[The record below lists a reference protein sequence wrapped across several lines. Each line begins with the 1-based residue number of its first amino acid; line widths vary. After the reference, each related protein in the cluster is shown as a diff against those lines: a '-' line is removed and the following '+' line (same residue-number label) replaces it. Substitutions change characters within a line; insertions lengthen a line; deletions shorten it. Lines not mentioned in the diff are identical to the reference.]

1 MTTIGLTAKLVYSCS
16 LFYLCHLFYLCYF
29 LCMFVGQKQT
39 ALTFLLLIVASL
51 ALFKDRLPKTLPS
64 LLDLTARILS
74 SPNAFTPSDEVP
86 EMADILGQDQTKR
99 LAATRKLV
107 ERVDV
112 DQALEILEHSP
123 LPHTGEGHLAIHQI
137 GFYAYQKYGLDSIL
151 KCKDY
156 FLFGC
161 YHGAIIEAA
170 SDQGPEAV
178 KLMTDKCKSY
188 GARFFQCT
196 HAAGHAILAMLN
208 YDLPQALKTCDQLYE
223 SDQEFPDSLS
233 SCHNGAFMENL
244 FGVHDWSPE
253 NPNPPERK
261 WLSDNPYYP
270 CTAFEEKYQKGCW
283 LNQAA
288 RIYQMN
294 NLDLAKTSQICQ
306 QLDNEQYRLW
316 CMDNVARQI
325 HPLTGGD
332 INKAFEL
339 CQQEGK
345 DWYDHCLLVNVR
357 SFYSVGGRNEAIQLC
372 NRLPQNLQ
380 PQCFQDIMS
389 QLLPEPIS
397 LKDKQNICK
406 SFHPSLAPQCLQ
418 QIASIQKS

>member
-1 MTTIGLTAKLVYSCS
+1 MPSHQNPLLYLV
-16 LFYLCHLFYLCYF
+16 
-29 LCMFVGQKQT
+29 
-39 ALTFLLLIVASL
+39 LIVATL
-51 ALFKDRLPKTLPS
+51 AIIKDRLPSSIPS
-64 LLDLTARILS
+64 LPELTTKVLS
-74 SPNAFTPSDEVP
+74 GTIKKPPTTLSYKDVP
-86 EMADILGQDQTKR
+86 EMADILGNDQTKR

-112 DQALEILEHSP
+112 ETALEIVEHSP

-170 SDQGPEAV
+170 SNQGPEAV
-178 KLMTDKCKSY
+178 KLMTDKCKAY

-208 YDLPQALKTCDQLYE
+208 YDLPEALKNCDQLYE
-223 SDQEFPDSLS
+223 GDPEFPDGLS

-244 FGVHDWSPE
+244 FGVHDWSPD
-253 NPNPPERK
+253 NPNPPKRE
-261 WLSDNPYYP
+261 WLKDDEPYYP
-270 CTAFEEKYQKGCW
+270 CTAFAEKYQKGCW

-294 NLDLAKTSQICQ
+294 HGDLVKTSELCQ
-306 QLDNEQYRLW
+306 KLDNKDYKLW

-325 HPLTGGD
+325 HPLTNGD
-332 INKAFEL
+332 INKVFEL

-357 SFYSVGGRNEAIQLC
+357 SYYSVGGRNEAIQLC
-372 NRLPQNLQ
+372 NRLPQNLW
-380 PQCFQDIMS
+380 PQCFQDIMG
-389 QLLPEPIS
+389 QLLAEPIAPQ
-397 LKDKQNICK
+397 DKQNICH
-406 SFHPSLAPQCLQ
+406 SFHPSLTPNCLQ
-418 QIASIQKS
+418 QVQNSSGTPPGAKLN